1 MGGIY
6 YDKNPV
12 STEYLNPSLPE
23 GNRIGLSFGIEA
35 QIFENLSVQGS
46 YLFIRGKQL
55 SINDSKEVYT
65 PGGSTFNGTYNT
77 YANIFGLS
85 FNLGL

>member
-1 MGGIY
+1 M
-6 YDKNPV
+6 
-12 STEYLNPSLPE
+12 NPSLPE
-23 GNRIGLSFGIEA
+23 TDRIGLSFGIEA

-55 SINDSKEVYT
+55 TVTDSEEIYT
-65 PGGSTFNGTYNT
+65 PGNGAFNGTYNT

-85 FNLGL
+85 FNLSL

>member
-1 MGGIY
+1 MGGVY

-23 GNRIGLSFGIEA
+23 SNRIGLSFGIEA

-55 SINDSKEVYT
+55 TITDSQEIYT
-65 PGGSTFNGTYNT
+65 SGG
-77 YANIFGLS
+77 
-85 FNLGL
+85 